1 MGPNH
6 PRWWCLI
13 WTRARRYR
21 KRLRRQYVC
30 WWTCA
35 VGCCGLLVKTNAT
48 WFWKPPKMCW
58 EWQKCMQILK
68 KEQLTWLWGAS
79 SNFKYWIWKVNQ
91 HPQNKW
97 LILNLR
103 AETLGP
109 RWKWCMSTTVLEC
122 YIGKP
127 SMLCNWLGEEAC
139 RSFRKQ
145 QINESEQ
152 THFSTLGKRVWKDP
166 CKLKLLRWT
175 NDTGTIDGR
184 KSAITTERI
193 EMG

>member
-35 VGCCGLLVKTNAT
+35 VGCCGLLVKTNGT

-68 KEQLTWLWGAS
+68 KEKLTWLWGPHQI
-79 SNFKYWIWKVNQ
+79 SNIEFEKSIST
-91 HPQNKW
+91 PNKW

-127 SMLCNWLGEEAC
+127 SMICNWLGEEAC
-139 RSFRKQ
+139 TWVLMGRRPPK
-145 QINESEQ
+145 
-152 THFSTLGKRVWKDP
+152 HFSTPTKAGMKGS

-175 NDTGTIDGR
+175 NDTIDGR
-184 KSAITTERI
+184 NSVITTERI